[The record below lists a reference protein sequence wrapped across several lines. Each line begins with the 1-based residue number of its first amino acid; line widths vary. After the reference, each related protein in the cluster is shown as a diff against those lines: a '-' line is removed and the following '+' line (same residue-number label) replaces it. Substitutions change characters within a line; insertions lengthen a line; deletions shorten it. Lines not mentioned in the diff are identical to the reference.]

1 MKKVSLNYP
10 YPVLND
16 SNEDFI
22 DCSFN
27 ISLGEASNIDDSF
40 ILPFSYT
47 LTCPS
52 IEKRIQ
58 SGKAKVVLY
67 IESSETQYRTTKS
80 FEATEKTINVT
91 IEKSLLGNEIRVKG
105 FVVSL
110 EDIFPYMPEERNIE
124 LFGDVPF
131 RVGKNEYLA
140 ISNDKYT
147 IPVETYDPLADRP
160 SIFSIRKSNSDEE
173 IEIDYSQNKI
183 TIYINEELHALYK
196 KYYEAPEN
204 RVILASFFATP
215 ALEDVLSMMKM
226 SSPDDLEVE
235 YGKLKWYQVI
245 KSKLTEK
252 KIDIFKEDSLV
263 KIANTLLPHVFRS
276 NVEEFGNMYD
286 QYNSGGDL
294 S

>member
-22 DCSFN
+22 DCLFN
-27 ISLGEASNIDDSF
+27 ITLGEANTIGNSF
-40 ILPFSYT
+40 ALPFSYT
-47 LTCPS
+47 LVCPS

-67 IESSETQYRTTKS
+67 IESSETQYRRTES
-80 FEATEKTINVT
+80 FESSEKTVNIT
-91 IEKSLLGNEIRVKG
+91 IGKSVLGNEIRIKG

-110 EDIFPYMPEERNIE
+110 EEIFPYMPEERNIE

-226 SSPDDLEVE
+226 SSPEDLEIE

-245 KSKLTEK
+245 KSKLAEK
-252 KIDIFKEDSLV
+252 KIDLSKEDSLV
-263 KIANTLLPHVFRS
+263 KISNMLLPHVFRS